1 MGEIVKDLQADL
13 VAQIL
18 MKAIVTLLDFFFF
31 FFNFDNLAVCNAHT
45 IN

>member
-13 VAQIL
+13 VSQIL

-31 FFNFDNLAVCNAHT
+31 FLLTTWQFAMLT
-45 IN
+45 L

>member
-31 FFNFDNLAVCNAHT
+31 FF
-45 IN
+45 

>member
-13 VAQIL
+13 VSQIL

-31 FFNFDNLAVCNAHT
+31 FSFDNLAVRNAHT

>member
-31 FFNFDNLAVCNAHT
+31 SFDNLAVCNAHT